1 MIYKFMQ
8 CTSTFKQKVAA
19 HLHAPH
25 AIRLQDSEVE
35 SFFTLSSG
43 HHVLADWL
51 IHLIGA
57 VRDEDEL
64 ALRTESPERLATLA
78 SVQTRYCRKGGVC
91 EKGTSP

>member
-1 MIYKFMQ
+1 MIYELMQ
-8 CTSTFKQKVAA
+8 CTSTLRQK
-19 HLHAPH
+19 LQLTFMRLI
-25 AIRLQDSEVE
+25 IRLQDSEVE
-35 SFFTLSSG
+35 NFFKLRSG